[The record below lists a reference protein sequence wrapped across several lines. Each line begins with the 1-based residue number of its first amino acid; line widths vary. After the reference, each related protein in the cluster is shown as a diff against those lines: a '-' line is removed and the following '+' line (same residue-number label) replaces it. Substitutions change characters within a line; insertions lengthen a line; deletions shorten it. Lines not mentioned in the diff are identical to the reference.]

1 MTLKEKLAANIE
13 IELIKI
19 EIANYEEAMRS
30 ISKFAD
36 YHRSR
41 IAVLEG
47 RIEDVRSRTYQEVL

>member
-1 MTLKEKLAANIE
+1 MTLKEKLAARIE
-13 IELIKI
+13 IERIKI

-47 RIEDVRSRTYQEVL
+47 RIEDVRSRTY